1 MKKLSILTILLISQ
15 FSGALY
21 ADCTE
26 GDCVNGQGTLTGD
39 GDQYI
44 GEFKDGKF
52 HGQGTYTYSDGSTR
66 HGWWEDDVCKYS
78 CTVNSPIETSS
89 DSLSQ
94 PDNKAEG
101 QVKYWQS
108 FHSEMTPQDVADEL
122 NRMGLFKNKAT
133 VNKMPRKP
141 RYTTKGYNWIPIIT
155 KSRIKMR
162 MVHRRKLWLNLNGYL
177 LEGPFFEFDREDK
190 LAEVRFQ
197 AVAIPRSSEN
207 YRENYQIRVQC
218 DDLSSSAGLQTVE
231 YVSKALMKKYTMIGE
246 TLKSIGSEEKSVR
259 IFSDDETRVWLV
271 MDPKFKDCTN
281 KGGSYEYTTKVTLH
295 YSDQQRINKRII
307 EAREKQTKKE
317 INTL

>member
-1 MKKLSILTILLISQ
+1 MKKLIFITLIL
-15 FSGALY
+15 FS
-21 ADCTE
+21 
-26 GDCVNGQGTLTGD
+26 
-39 GDQYI
+39 
-44 GEFKDGKF
+44 
-52 HGQGTYTYSDGSTR
+52 
-66 HGWWEDDVCKYS
+66 
-78 CTVNSPIETSS
+78 VNSI
-89 DSLSQ
+89 
-94 PDNKAEG
+94 AEG

-207 YRENYQIRVQC
+207 YMKNVEIRIQC
-218 DDLSSSAGLQTVE
+218 DDLSSSDG
-231 YVSKALMKKYTMIGE
+231 
-246 TLKSIGSEEKSVR
+246 
-259 IFSDDETRVWLV
+259 F
-271 MDPKFKDCTN
+271 
-281 KGGSYEYTTKVTLH
+281 
-295 YSDQQRINKRII
+295 
-307 EAREKQTKKE
+307 
-317 INTL
+317 

>member
-1 MKKLSILTILLISQ
+1 MKKLIFITLIL
-15 FSGALY
+15 FS
-21 ADCTE
+21 
-26 GDCVNGQGTLTGD
+26 
-39 GDQYI
+39 
-44 GEFKDGKF
+44 
-52 HGQGTYTYSDGSTR
+52 
-66 HGWWEDDVCKYS
+66 
-78 CTVNSPIETSS
+78 VNSI
-89 DSLSQ
+89 
-94 PDNKAEG
+94 AEG

-141 RYTTKGYNWIPIIT
+141 RYSTKGYNWIPVIT
-155 KSRIKMR
+155 KSRIKLR
-162 MVHRRKLWLNLNGYL
+162 MKSGEMGINLSGY
-177 LEGPFFEFDREDK
+177 EFWGPIFEFDVNDK

-197 AVAIPRSSEN
+197 AENIPRSSEN
-207 YRENYQIRVQC
+207 YLENYKIELQC
-218 DDLSSSAGLQTVE
+218 GELSADAGLKTMD

-259 IFSDDETRVWLV
+259 VFSDDETRVWLV

-295 YSDQQRINKRII
+295 YSDQQRINKSII
-307 EAREKQTKKE
+307 EAREKQTKNE